1 MRSSVRPR
9 AALVHSLSVTEAR
22 PRLIAAVATFVGLLA
37 GGFDAHITPQIG
49 GGTWHGLTGSPSATW
64 IAFAAGAGLAAWA
77 LGAIANTRPMIAMAL
92 GLVPLA
98 AAITGIAPLLLAFS
112 GYTDVLL
119 FAILLAITTRDLA
132 ARAPAL
138 TPRFTVPVA
147 FMFFILV
154 GRFLPGP
161 AGPQG
166 DEPHYLL
173 IAESLLRDGDVDL
186 KNQFDERAFS
196 KFTSANLEPHTAP
209 RSPKGTIY
217 ALHTPGLAALIAPG
231 YAAMGYTGA
240 RAVIAAVMA
249 LAVGFLC
256 ATVRKLFGAEAA
268 VIVFVVATFASPL
281 PIYANAVFPD
291 SVATLP
297 VAATLAFLAM
307 PTQRHLFLATLSIG
321 ALPWIHPRF
330 LPLGLLLVVAISVHH
345 GFSWRRALATLA
357 PLAISLGLLLLHFR
371 SIFGNASLSAAY
383 GPGFRDDV
391 SILRIPWGATA
402 LLFDRQF
409 GLLLFAPVLLLA
421 VCGAGAALR
430 KDRLIGAAAAATA
443 ASFVAIG
450 GAFSMWWGGASAPAR
465 FVIGA
470 VPALLLLLGAL
481 WASSADRPERR
492 RVLAGAAGFG
502 GGVLVLA
509 CMAPRALHNRAD
521 GDSGLLRLLA
531 PTLDLDRAF
540 PGFVTEAPGVVV
552 LAALWLLAVVA
563 LMSHARLGRT
573 LALAPFAF
581 ATLAPSSRP
590 LLDPFNASLRV
601 LEAWN
606 DGRRAFGGDDRREAF
621 RLDAPLG
628 AGSWRLAAGTVE
640 FSPRF
645 SLPAGNWTMTVA
657 WRARASADAVNLASV
672 DLVSDNDGEAP
683 LASARI
689 RADADTTT
697 TSFSLDRSAPR
708 LRLRGRGFQAEADIE
723 SVRLAPAAPL
733 R

>member
-1 MRSSVRPR
+1 MT
-9 AALVHSLSVTEAR
+9 SLR
-22 PRLIAAVATFVGLLA
+22 PRLIAALATFVGLLA
-37 GGFDAHITPQIG
+37 GGFDAHIAPQTG
-49 GGTWHGLTGSPSATW
+49 GGTWHGVTGSPSAAW
-64 IAFAAGAGLAAWA
+64 IAFAVAAAAMVWA
-77 LGAIANTRPMIAMAL
+77 LGTVANVRPMIAMAL
-92 GLVPLA
+92 GLLPLVA
-98 AAITGIAPLLLAFS
+98 AATGVAPLLLVFS

-119 FAILLAITTRDLA
+119 FAILLAVTTRDLA

-147 FMFFILV
+147 FVFFVLV

-231 YAAMGYTGA
+231 YAALGYAGA

-249 LAVGFLC
+249 LAIGFLC
-256 ATVRKLFGAEAA
+256 ATVRTLFGGEAA

-297 VAATLAFLAM
+297 VAVTLAFLAM
-307 PTQRHLFLATLSIG
+307 PVSRHLLLASLSIA

-330 LPLGLLLVVAISVHH
+330 LPLGFLLAAAISVHR
-345 GFSWRRALATLA
+345 GFSWRRALATAA

-371 SIFGNASLSAAY
+371 SIFGSASLSAAY

-391 SILRIPWGATA
+391 SIMRIPWGASA

-409 GLLLFAPVLLLA
+409 GLLLFAPVLVFA
-421 VCGAGAALR
+421 FFGAGAALR
-430 KDRLIGAAAAATA
+430 KDRLIGATAAATA

-470 VPALLLLLGAL
+470 GPALLLLLGAV
-481 WASSADRPERR
+481 WTSSAERPERR

-502 GGVLVLA
+502 AGLLLLA

-531 PTLDLDRAF
+531 PTLDVDRAF
-540 PGFVTEAPGVVV
+540 PGFVMEGATPVP
-552 LAALWLLAVVA
+552 LALLWAVALVA
-563 LMSHARLGRT
+563 LMMTRALVGRA
-573 LALAPFAF
+573 LVLAPFVFAAF
-581 ATLAPSSRP
+581 TAPRP
-590 LLDPFNASLRV
+590 FLDSFSASLRV
-601 LEAWN
+601 LEAWT
-606 DGRRAFGGDDRREAF
+606 DSRHALGGDDRREAF
-621 RLDAPLG
+621 ALDVPLG
-628 AGSWRLAAGTVE
+628 AATWKLAAGTIE

-645 SLPAGNWTMTVA
+645 SLPTGRWAMTVA
-657 WRARASADAVNLASV
+657 SRSEPSTEAVNLASV
-672 DLVSDNDGEAP
+672 DLVADNDDATP
-683 LASARI
+683 LATSRI
-689 RADADTTT
+689 RVDEA
-697 TSFSLDRSAPR
+697 RSTVAFALNRPAPR
-708 LRLRGRGFQAEADIE
+708 LRLRGRGFQAEAVIE
-723 SVRLAPAAPL
+723 SVRLSPAP